1 MKPMGT
7 KDRKDLFFQYV
18 LLFTLT
24 AVAFI
29 ASLFLTREDMP
40 NNAVDENERALYTEF
55 SDFEHLQP
63 KLIKLM
69 DTVVQEANKIATL
82 NAGGNASVSL
92 ANQLINDFNIEH
104 SKQVLNPFVSES
116 IKLLQLHVKLNTD
129 IKAGEDETVR
139 LKKNLEEC
147 AKDLADK
154 KIDDRMD
161 KIIKSNQ
168 SAGQTP

>member
-40 NNAVDENERALYTEF
+40 NNAVDENERALYAEF

-69 DTVVQEANKIATL
+69 DTVGQEANKIATL

-92 ANQLINDFNIEH
+92 ANQLITDFNVEH
-104 SKQVLNPFVSES
+104 AKEVQNPLVGES

-139 LKKNLEEC
+139 LKKNLDDC
-147 AKDLADK
+147 DKGLRDKSQRDL
-154 KIDDRMD
+154 MEMMM
-161 KIIKSNQ
+161 KSNQ